1 MKGSD
6 DISQRELLLTL
17 IITILSLDK
26 TSSVIS
32 TNPRAPAAL
41 FYYDLETG
49 LISIF
54 IEKKKNK

>member
-17 IITILSLDK
+17 IIAILSLDK

-32 TNPRAPAAL
+32 ANPRAPTVPL
-41 FYYDLETG
+41 YYDLETV
-49 LISIF
+49 LLFIF
-54 IEKKKNK
+54 IEKN